1 MKRILFY
8 IIVSLFIFGNSN
20 VYSQDPIYGSNS
32 TTWKNIDSYNQW
44 EARQTKIRNTII
56 SCGYVVI
63 GGLATLPLYFKH
75 NRLIIKHK
83 FNSIRKQ
90 IKEKKDK
97 KEEKD
102 LVD

>member
-8 IIVSLFIFGNSN
+8 IIMFIFVSIKSN
-20 VYSQDPIYGSNS
+20 VYSQEPTYDSN
-32 TTWKNIDSYNQW
+32 TITWKNIDEFNSW

-63 GGLATLPLYFKH
+63 GGLATLPLYFKR
-75 NRLIIKHK
+75 NRIIITDK
-83 FNSIRKQ
+83 FNSIKDKR
-90 IKEKKDK
+90 KEKKL
-97 KEEKD
+97 EKD